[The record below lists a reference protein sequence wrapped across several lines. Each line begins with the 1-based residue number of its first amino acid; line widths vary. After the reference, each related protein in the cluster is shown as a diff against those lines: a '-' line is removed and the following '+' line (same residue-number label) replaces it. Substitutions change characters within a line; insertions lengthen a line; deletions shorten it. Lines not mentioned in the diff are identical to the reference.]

1 MHITINGKRQ
11 EIAEQKSV
19 ASLLLCLDL
28 NGKRLAIELNG
39 EILPRSQFASTLLA
53 DGDRLEIIVAVGGG

>member
-1 MHITINGKRQ
+1 MHITVNGKRQ

-19 ASLLLCLDL
+19 ASLLFCLDL